1 MKRQQLASCLALN
14 YGGFTRVFLLLKWV
28 KSCIVL
34 LHQSNRMVTIK
45 LYCKES
51 LSLSVCYWHILRIAP
66 PIYSTLGQFVAE
78 DPRKNSVKFHEVRTC
93 NMFCINTFWMV
104 GCCFSGFMALQT
116 EVLETDVN
124 KMEISVV
131 QHIAVHLKK
140 IRWLKRQYTCFRFI
154 LPLNDILVEN
164 IQKLAK
170 MIKIMSISRSSDVK
184 RSMFFLF
191 WFFCCRYIYWS

>member
-1 MKRQQLASCLALN
+1 
-14 YGGFTRVFLLLKWV
+14 
-28 KSCIVL
+28 
-34 LHQSNRMVTIK
+34 
-45 LYCKES
+45 
-51 LSLSVCYWHILRIAP
+51 
-66 PIYSTLGQFVAE
+66 
-78 DPRKNSVKFHEVRTC
+78 
-93 NMFCINTFWMV
+93 
-104 GCCFSGFMALQT
+104 MALQT
-116 EVLETDVN
+116 EVWETDVN

-191 WFFCCRYIYWS
+191 WFFCCRYIY